1 MGSDAARALQFFLV
15 VRARIAAAENRPD
28 RVAALVEEALA
39 IDFEAARMYP
49 GMLWWLTFALV
60 ELGYGDRVVLELDR
74 ERLLP
79 WHDVALAIAD
89 GHLLEAADRLEEIG
103 DVSSAAEVR
112 LVALRLLSGD
122 DRRSVVDAQLPK
134 VLAFYRS
141 VGATRYVREA
151 EALLSNVA

>member
-60 ELGYGDRVVLELDR
+60 ELGYGDRAYSSWSATASFPGTTSR
-74 ERLLP
+74 SRLPTDTCSKL
-79 WHDVALAIAD
+79 
-89 GHLLEAADRLEEIG
+89 RIG
-103 DVSSAAEVR
+103 WRRSATSRPRPKCVSWRFVSS
-112 LVALRLLSGD
+112 VA
-122 DRRSVVDAQLPK
+122 
-134 VLAFYRS
+134 
-141 VGATRYVREA
+141 T
-151 EALLSNVA
+151 

>member
-1 MGSDAARALQFFLV
+1 MVAH
-15 VRARIAAAENRPD
+15 VRARRAGLWRS
-28 RVAALVEEALA
+28 RV
-39 IDFEAARMYP
+39 F
-49 GMLWWLTFALV
+49 
-60 ELGYGDRVVLELDR
+60 ELDR